1 MDAISRSYNINRTV
15 NTDGDVAFNV
25 PPLTGA
31 VDATAANK
39 IFPGWYIVPATAE
52 CTSPQIF
59 GPTGASGVTG
69 AVAPPNGSGAGKT
82 KLLASATAGDGCT
95 TVGRSSSG
103 PGTSEA
109 STTQFFA
116 YALDAL
122 AWIKFTGNSVTAMS
136 KDSLQ
141 KIYQCLQNT
150 QVFGQAPGT
159 VAAAPTYQDWSQVPE
174 GAAAGL
180 SGPIKRYLAQD
191 GSGTGKAWA
200 KMLTGSETFLNTACD
215 TAFKATVAQENDAT
229 AITTDQ
235 AHSIYYYSYGQNYA
249 QSKGVI
255 ADQRNKSVLG
265 ALLQSGLPVKAGPT
279 TINTSATRY
288 QFTRYVYNILDSR
301 TAAYRPALKMVGAGD
316 LDGDGATPPANGFIC
331 SNAAQLTLKLYGFVP
346 LKKVADANNG
356 GLLSYCALN
365 PTAL

>member
-1 MDAISRSYNINRTV
+1 MLFRS
-15 NTDGDVAFNV
+15 
-25 PPLTGA
+25 
-31 VDATAANK
+31 
-39 IFPGWYIVPATAE
+39 
-52 CTSPQIF
+52 
-59 GPTGASGVTG
+59 
-69 AVAPPNGSGAGKT
+69 
-82 KLLASATAGDGCT
+82 
-95 TVGRSSSG
+95 
-103 PGTSEA
+103 
-109 STTQFFA
+109 
-116 YALDAL
+116 
-122 AWIKFTGNSVTAMS
+122 
-136 KDSLQ
+136 
-141 KIYQCLQNT
+141 KIYQCLPNT

-200 KMLTGSETFLNTACD
+200 KLLTGSETFLNTACD
-215 TAFKATVAQENDAT
+215 VAFKATVAQENDAT

-316 LDGDGATPPANGFIC
+316 LDGDPATPAANGYIC
-331 SNAAQLTLKLYGFVP
+331 SNAAQNTLKLYGFIP
-346 LKKVADANNG
+346 LKKVADANNA